1 MGYSPW
7 GPKESD
13 MTERL
18 TLSHLVDEEM
28 RFSEGEELACRGHQS
43 G

>member
-1 MGYSPW
+1 
-7 GPKESD
+7 

-28 RFSEGEELACRGHQS
+28 RFNEGKELACRGHQS
-43 G
+43 E